1 MDGKKIFSKRVIL
14 ILLVVSIAILVL
26 VIAPSIVIESS
37 DTTVEL
43 TPNTPPVHDQP
54 SIVIESPNTTE
65 EPTQE
70 IKELQQSIKDQG
82 YNYTVADNWITRLS
96 PEEQEA
102 LCGYKPIEA
111 PREPPSENISFVLD
125 VP

>member
-26 VIAPSIVIESS
+26 VIA
-37 DTTVEL
+37 
-43 TPNTPPVHDQP
+43 P